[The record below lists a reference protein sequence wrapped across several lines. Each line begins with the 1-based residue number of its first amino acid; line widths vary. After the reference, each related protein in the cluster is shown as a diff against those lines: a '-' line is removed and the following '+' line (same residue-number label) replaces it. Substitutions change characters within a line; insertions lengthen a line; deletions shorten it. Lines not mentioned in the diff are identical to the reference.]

1 MRDHD
6 PAGGHFS
13 AIDPQLLAGMIGGLE
28 QGLRALRRQVPSLR
42 SEFERFGV
50 DARSFAEIAGIAG
63 WIEHVLPGLKRRQG
77 LAQAMDG
84 SRAPG
89 FVTTFE
95 YIALSSAQA
104 QDAGRALA
112 GRLNDLDET
121 SRASAEE
128 IHRIALEL
136 EQYKNDPDFISAF
149 YVALDRRNRLLTLP
163 DFIAGCGS
171 KTGREDWKVFSE
183 AFGTAVSAQYP
194 APHFDAIRR
203 SFTEPARNRP
213 AEWSRGAYLAYGRFP
228 ADWVASTARANALD
242 EFANEP
248 EQDWRG
254 GISMARWLDLPEDNI
269 ALYLEALGRNGEAA
283 RDAITYMGY
292 PDHGHSRREN
302 IESLLDYSRL
312 NDPVADAFGRTLAAG
327 SGVGDETMGDH
338 SVAASAFAFDAIVTV
353 GNHKGGVEW
362 VMKDSMG
369 EIAASYAPEMLT
381 GSRMDDGLSRESE
394 IYAPANFE
402 GIPGVDPE
410 FYLSPTDTYRFLKTF
425 AEEDWMSRPFDQ
437 AMGELQQKILREAAH
452 ADAAAIKRGEQD
464 PENFEKAVGAFGS
477 LAGFAYEAQLG
488 VRGNMDEFDAKMR
501 GLMKDLVTVG
511 VIDRVPGGQYLGE
524 FAWKSI
530 KFAAGKGLGVWVE
543 GGKTRVD
550 GLKDEDLRLIQ
561 ATRYSMAIALI
572 DAGWTLDS
580 QPRTPFAERG
590 RLLPFFE
597 LAKDQTKLDAFND
610 WLDENNRTRVSFD
623 DKGDDA
629 NIAFKGGLKSAE
641 EVSAVVDGNKK

>member
-6 PAGGHFS
+6 PGGGHFS

-50 DARSFAEIAGIAG
+50 DARSFVEIAGIAG
-63 WIEHVLPGLKRRQG
+63 WIEHVLPELKRRQG

-136 EQYKNDPDFISAF
+136 EQYKNDPDFTSAF

-213 AEWSRGAYLAYGRFP
+213 AEWSRAAYLAYGRFP
-228 ADWVASTARANALD
+228 ADWVARTARANALD

-254 GISMARWLDLPEDNI
+254 GISMSRWLDLPEDNI
-269 ALYLEALGRNGEAA
+269 ALYLEALVRNGEAA

-292 PDHGHSRREN
+292 PDHGRPRREN

-312 NDPVADAFGRTLAAG
+312 NDPVADALGRTLAAG

-338 SVAASAFAFDAIVTV
+338 SVAAGAFAFDTIVTV
-353 GNHKGGVEW
+353 GNHRGGVEW

-381 GSRMDDGLSRESE
+381 GSRLGDAADRQSGTNPPS
-394 IYAPANFE
+394 NFDR
-402 GIPGVDPE
+402 IPGVEPA
-410 FYLSPTDTYRFLKTF
+410 FYLSPADTYWFLKTF

-437 AMGELQQKILREAAH
+437 AMGELQQQVLRDAGH
-452 ADAAAIKRGEQD
+452 ADAAAVDVGQPD
-464 PENFEKAVGAFGS
+464 PRNFDRAVAAFGNT
-477 LAGFAYEAQLG
+477 AGLEYQAQLK
-488 VRGNMDEFDAKMR
+488 VRGDMDEFDAKMR
-501 GLMKDLVTVG
+501 GLMKDMLGVG
-511 VIDRVPGGQYLGE
+511 LINRVPGSEYVGE
-524 FAWKSI
+524 VAWESF
-530 KFAAGKGLGVWVE
+530 KFAAGKGLNVWVE
-543 GGKTRVD
+543 GASKRISGVEAEHDRIV
-550 GLKDEDLRLIQ
+550 L
-561 ATRYSMAIALI
+561 AARYQVAKALL
-572 DAGWTLDS
+572 DAGWPADIS
-580 QPRTPFAERG
+580 SASSIMAGGE
-590 RLLPFFE
+590 LLSYE
-597 LAKDQTKLDAFND
+597 EIAKDETKTRDLGD
-610 WLDENNRTRVSFD
+610 WLDQNGGGGNSFD
-623 DKGDDA
+623 EKGDNAADRIIGA
-629 NIAFKGGLKSAE
+629 NERARTLAE
-641 EVSAVVDGNKK
+641 RLEKKT